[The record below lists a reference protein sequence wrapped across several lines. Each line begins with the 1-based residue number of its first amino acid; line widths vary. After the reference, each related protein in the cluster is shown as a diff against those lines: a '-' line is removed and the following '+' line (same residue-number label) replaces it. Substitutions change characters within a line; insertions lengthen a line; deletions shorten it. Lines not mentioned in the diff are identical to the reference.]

1 MTLEHLLRTLAIAI
15 AVIGVIDPPWTLRHR
30 APVPVLLETAEDDS
44 DAAAVRRA
52 LESRLGSLVTFD
64 SANEPAAIVLAGA
77 PGVASRADRGDV
89 PVSVVMRRPT
99 DVPNVRVVEASD
111 PAPVR
116 TGWTASIKATVEARG
131 LAGETTTVVLE
142 TQGAELTRMTHAW
155 TRDVER
161 FEGSL
166 RFTPPHAGALV
177 VTVRA
182 LPLDG
187 EQTTKDNAADVRL
200 EVKGERLRILVHEP
214 RPSWNATF
222 LRRALEE
229 DPTFDVST
237 FVAASKGLA
246 VRAGTPPP
254 ALTLDALTRFD
265 AIVVGAPE
273 ELRASEV
280 DALRQFA
287 LRRGGAVVLV
297 PDRRPSGPYLDLM
310 PGAQFEEVLVNDP
323 MTVGPVADTRL
334 RASEFAVYRPSPAG
348 SVGTVLATIEH
359 GKSPRPVVME
369 WLTGEGRVIFSGAL
383 DAWRYRADK
392 AGGFPHFWRARI
404 SEGAEA
410 APPRLA
416 VTFTP
421 GAPAIGDEIEVRAR
435 LRPTELTAGGS
446 IRVPAVSARLV
457 DTRGRADV
465 VRLWPTAEP
474 GMFAGRARLVET
486 GNFDLQV
493 RTESGLTV
501 DKQVSVASVA
511 RRPTPTD
518 ATVNEELA
526 LIAQATGGVAVDSDL
541 TPLEQHLRSIPAG
554 EIERTVHPWRSPLIV
569 MAFVALLSS
578 EWALRRR
585 RGLP

>member
-1 MTLEHLLRTLAIAI
+1 
-15 AVIGVIDPPWTLRHR
+15 
-30 APVPVLLETAEDDS
+30 VLLEMSEDDS
-44 DAAAVRRA
+44 DAVAVRRA
-52 LESRLGSLVTFD
+52 LESRLGNLVTFD
-64 SANEPAAIVLAGA
+64 SPNEPAAIVLAGA
-77 PGVASRADRGDV
+77 PRVASRAGRGAV

-116 TGWTASIKATVEARG
+116 TGWTASIKATFEARG
-131 LAGETTTVVLE
+131 LAGKTTTVVLE
-142 TQGAELTRMTHAW
+142 TRGAELTRMTHAW

-161 FEGSL
+161 FEASL
-166 RFTPPHAGALV
+166 RYTPPHEGASV

-200 EVKGERLRILVHEP
+200 EVKSERLRILVHEP

-273 ELRASEV
+273 ELRAPEV

-287 LRRGGAVVLV
+287 HRRGGAVVLV

-323 MTVGPVADTRL
+323 MTVGPVVDTRL

-348 SVGTVLATIEH
+348 SVGTVLATIEQ
-359 GKSPRPVVME
+359 GKAPRPVVME

-392 AGGFPHFWRARI
+392 DGGFSHFWRARI
-404 SEGAEA
+404 SEGAAA

-421 GAPAIGDEIEVRAR
+421 GAPAIGEEIEVRAR
-435 LRPTELTAGGS
+435 LRPTELTESGGS
-446 IRVPAVSARLV
+446 TRLPAVSARLI
-457 DTRGRADV
+457 DSRGRVDL

-493 RTESGLTV
+493 RTDSGLTV

-541 TPLEQHLRSIPAG
+541 TQLEQHLRSIPVG
-554 EIERTVHPWRSPLIV
+554 EVERTVRPWRSPLV
-569 MAFVALLSS
+569 LMAFVALLSS
-578 EWALRRR
+578 EWTLRRR
-585 RGLP
+585 RGLL